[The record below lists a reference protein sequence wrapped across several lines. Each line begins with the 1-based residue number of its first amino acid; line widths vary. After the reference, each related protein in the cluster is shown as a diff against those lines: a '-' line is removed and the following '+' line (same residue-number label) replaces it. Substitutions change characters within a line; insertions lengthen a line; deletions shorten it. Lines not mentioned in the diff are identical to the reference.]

1 MKIFNLIQN
10 LFIGSILENE
20 KDLENEKKRITKNLA
35 LVASCDQGSEWAS
48 GLYFIII
55 NKKTR
60 HTKYEKVDDI
70 SYYAVI
76 MLKNNM
82 LLLIT

>member
-1 MKIFNLIQN
+1 M
-10 LFIGSILENE
+10 
-20 KDLENEKKRITKNLA
+20 

-48 GLYFIII
+48 ALYFIII

>member
-35 LVASCDQGSEWAS
+35 LVASC
-48 GLYFIII
+48 
-55 NKKTR
+55 
-60 HTKYEKVDDI
+60 
-70 SYYAVI
+70 
-76 MLKNNM
+76 
-82 LLLIT
+82 